1 MHPRDH
7 ARAKPD
13 HPALVVA
20 DTGEILTYGAL
31 EDAANRLAH
40 HFRAEGVLP
49 GDRVGLMLRNSADY
63 AISYWAA
70 QRAGVLMVLLST
82 HLTAAEAAYIL
93 TDSGAKL
100 LITSADVGE
109 SAATLAAERATLI
122 PTVQGVLASGE
133 AELSGALS
141 LNVAL
146 AAQPA
151 TPITDEIAGF
161 YIIYSSGTTGR
172 PKGIMLPFTPGPI
185 DELSPVE
192 GSWPM
197 YAAFDPL
204 VSFCAG
210 PFYHG
215 APISGMLIT
224 HRIGGTAVTLR
235 KFDAMATLSAL
246 QDWRV
251 AHAQFVPT
259 MFVRMLALPE
269 AVRAGFDL
277 SALRYVSHAAAPC
290 PVEVKRRM
298 IDWFGPIIHEYYGA
312 SENLGGTY
320 ISSEEWLLRPGS
332 VGRSARNPIHV
343 CDEEGVVVPA
353 NAEGLIYFEV
363 PADRAFS
370 YLNDSDKTARARHP
384 TQPHWYSVG
393 DIGRMDAEG
402 YLFLTDR
409 RDFMI
414 ISGGVN
420 IYPQAVEDA
429 LIVHPKVLDAAVIGV
444 PDAEYGERVK
454 AVVQP
459 KYWTDAG
466 DPLARENLAHE
477 LGAWCRERI
486 SPVNCPRVFEFVTD
500 LPRLASGKLAK
511 HELRRLYGKTSD

>member
-7 ARAKPD
+7 AATKPD

-20 DTGEILTYGAL
+20 DTGEVLTYGEL
-31 EDAANRLAH
+31 EASANRLAH
-40 HFRAEGVLP
+40 YFRAEGLQP
-49 GDRVGLMLRNSADY
+49 GDRIGLMLRNSAAF
-63 AISYWAA
+63 AITYWAA
-70 QRAGVLMVLLST
+70 QRAGLFVVLLST
-82 HLTAAEAAYIL
+82 HLKAAEAAYIL
-93 TDSGAKL
+93 SDSKAKL
-100 LITSADVGE
+100 LITATDIGE
-109 SAATLAAERATLI
+109 TAATIATDRIELI
-122 PTVQGVLASGE
+122 PTVQAVLDTTGQ
-133 AELSGALS
+133 LPGALPF
-141 LNVAL
+141 AETI
-146 AAQPA
+146 AAFPA
-151 TPITDEIAGF
+151 TPIADEIAGF

-185 DELSPVE
+185 EELSPVE
-192 GSWPM
+192 GSWQM
-197 YAAFDPL
+197 YAAYDPL

-215 APISGMLIT
+215 APISGMLMT

-235 KFDAMATLSAL
+235 KFDALATLQAL
-246 QDWRV
+246 QDWNV

-269 AVRAGFDL
+269 DIRAPFDL

-320 ISSEEWLLRPGS
+320 IDSEEWLRKPGS
-332 VGRSARNPIHV
+332 VGRSARLPIHI
-343 CDEEGVVVPA
+343 CDEEGTLLPPDT
-353 NAEGLIYFEV
+353 EGLIYFET
-363 PADRAFS
+363 PPERAFA
-370 YLNDSDKTARARHP
+370 YLNDDAKTARARHP
-384 TQPHWYSVG
+384 TQPHWYCVG

-429 LIVHPKVLDAAVIGV
+429 LIVHPKILDAAVIGI
-444 PDAEYGERVK
+444 PDPDYGEAVK
-454 AVVQP
+454 AIVQP
-459 KYWTDAG
+459 RDMKDAG
-466 DPLARENLAHE
+466 DALAAELAR
-477 LGAWCRERI
+477 WCKERI
-486 SPVNCPRVFEFVTD
+486 SSVGCPRHFQFVAD

-511 HELRRLYGKTSD
+511 HDLRRLYGNAPAL

>member
-7 ARAKPD
+7 AATKPD

-31 EDAANRLAH
+31 EEAANRLAH
-40 HFRAEGVLP
+40 YFRAEGLKP
-49 GDRVGLMLRNSADY
+49 GDRIGLMLRNGAAF
-63 AISYWAA
+63 AITYWAA
-70 QRAGVLMVLLST
+70 QRAGLFTVLIST
-82 HLTAAEAAYIL
+82 HLKPAEAAYIL
-93 TDSGAKL
+93 ADSQSRL
-100 LITSADVGE
+100 LVIAADTGE
-109 SAATLAAERATLI
+109 TAATLAAERETLI
-122 PTVQGVLASGE
+122 PTVRAVLDADGK
-133 AELSGALS
+133 LPGALPF
-141 LNVAL
+141 
-146 AAQPA
+146 AATIAPFPA
-151 TPITDEIAGF
+151 TPIADEIAGF

-185 DELSPVE
+185 DALSPVE
-192 GSWPM
+192 GSWRM
-197 YAAFDPL
+197 YAAYDPL

-215 APISGMLIT
+215 APISGMLMT

-235 KFDAMATLSAL
+235 KFDALATLRAL
-246 QDWRV
+246 ADWKV

-269 AVRAGFDL
+269 EVRAGFDL
-277 SALRYVSHAAAPC
+277 SSLRYVSHAAAPC

-320 ISSEEWLLRPGS
+320 ISSEEWLRKPGS
-332 VGRSARNPIHV
+332 VGRSARLPIHI
-343 CDEEGVVVPA
+343 CDEAGSVLPPDT
-353 NAEGLIYFEV
+353 EGLIYFET
-363 PADRAFS
+363 PPERAFA
-370 YLNDSDKTARARHP
+370 YLNDEAKTARARHP
-384 TQPHWYSVG
+384 AQPHWYCVG
-393 DIGRMDAEG
+393 DIGHMDADG

-420 IYPQAVEDA
+420 IYPQAVEDT

-444 PDAEYGERVK
+444 PDPDYGEAVK
-454 AVVQP
+454 AIVQP
-459 KYWTDAG
+459 RDMADAG
-466 DPLARENLAHE
+466 DALAAE
-477 LGAWCRERI
+477 LTRWCRAHI
-486 SPVNCPRVFEFVTD
+486 SPVSCPRSFAFVAD

-511 HELRRLYGKTSD
+511 HELRRLYGNLA